1 VDSVDEDWL
10 RYSPPPAAEAVAE
23 KIVSRFAS
31 EIQGDSMPVTAP
43 NGERVYAKL
52 ATEKLVSEVIEGT
65 RRRTSISNHDGLLS
79 ESFHSLTMQAEQD
92 ALAKALMESTG
103 TQYVEGCPLT
113 PIVTEQL
120 WVEKYAPHS
129 FTELLS
135 DEHTNREVLLWLKQ
149 WDSCVFGSHI
159 RGTSDDTLSALRR
172 HSCTIQK
179 NSSSRSFFSK
189 SRGAYVMGQ
198 DNMPQNTPGSNSE
211 DLKSTFHKKPSVDNA
226 PEQKVVLLLCGPAGL
241 GKTTLAHV
249 AAKHCGYHVVEIN
262 ASDDRS
268 ASSIE
273 PKILDVV
280 QMNSIMSDSK
290 PKCLVI
296 DEIDGALGDGKGAVE
311 VILKMINADKN
322 NNSDRSN
329 GAEETQVQKASSR
342 KSHRTAK
349 LLRPV
354 ICICNDLYAPALR
367 KLRQVAKV
375 HIFVQPTISRVVNR
389 LKYICKKEGFKTSS
403 IALSALADY
412 TECDIRSC
420 LNTLQFLNK
429 KREALNISGFDSQV
443 IGRKDMSK
451 SILDVW
457 KQVLQKKKLKRA
469 EMADCNMSG
478 DKDIGSLFSLIS
490 NR

>member
-1 VDSVDEDWL
+1 
-10 RYSPPPAAEAVAE
+10 SPPPAAEAVAE

-226 PEQKVVLLLCGPAGL
+226 PEQKGVATMWSSWPWEDNTCSRGSQ
-241 GKTTLAHV
+241 TLWLP
-249 AAKHCGYHVVEIN
+249 C
-262 ASDDRS
+262 
-268 ASSIE
+268 
-273 PKILDVV
+273 
-280 QMNSIMSDSK
+280 
-290 PKCLVI
+290 C
-296 DEIDGALGDGKGAVE
+296 
-311 VILKMINADKN
+311 
-322 NNSDRSN
+322 
-329 GAEETQVQKASSR
+329 
-342 KSHRTAK
+342 
-349 LLRPV
+349 
-354 ICICNDLYAPALR
+354 
-367 KLRQVAKV
+367 
-375 HIFVQPTISRVVNR
+375 
-389 LKYICKKEGFKTSS
+389 
-403 IALSALADY
+403 
-412 TECDIRSC
+412 
-420 LNTLQFLNK
+420 
-429 KREALNISGFDSQV
+429 
-443 IGRKDMSK
+443 
-451 SILDVW
+451 
-457 KQVLQKKKLKRA
+457 
-469 EMADCNMSG
+469 G
-478 DKDIGSLFSLIS
+478 DKCQ
-490 NR
+490 